1 MDEFMCS
8 FLRDL
13 DKFITDI
20 DKWLMSWVSKCWNDE
35 PPPEERELLMWED
48 VLREDYI

>member
-1 MDEFMCS
+1 MDDFMCA

-20 DKWLMSWVSKCWNDE
+20 DKFITSWFAKCWNND
-35 PPPEERELLMWED
+35 PPEERELLMWED
-48 VLREDYI
+48 VLKEDYI

>member
-1 MDEFMCS
+1 MDDFMTS

-13 DKFITDI
+13 DKFITEI
-20 DKWLMSWVSKCWNDE
+20 DKWLMSWVSKCWSDE
-35 PPPEERELLMWED
+35 LPPEEREMAWED

>member
-1 MDEFMCS
+1 MDDFLCS

-20 DKWLMSWVSKCWNDE
+20 DKWLMSWMSKCWNDE
-35 PPPEERELLMWED
+35 PPSEEREMTWED